1 MDKAHVLET
10 SPHGREAVGA
20 KGIGKT
26 LKMIDCPRNLTK
38 DEMIAGLK
46 AGRTLCVDRRDAP
59 ELPELL
65 EMQAQG
71 LVESHLV
78 EIDEQ
83 SSVLKF
89 RWKVQDE

>member
-1 MDKAHVLET
+1 MPDL
-10 SPHGREAVGA
+10 SN
-20 KGIGKT
+20 
-26 LKMIDCPRNLTK
+26 DCPRNLTK
-38 DEMIAGLK
+38 DQMIAGLK

-65 EMQAQG
+65 EMEAQG
-71 LVESHLV
+71 LVESRLV

-89 RWKVQDE
+89 SWSAR

>member
-1 MDKAHVLET
+1 MN
-10 SPHGREAVGA
+10 
-20 KGIGKT
+20 
-26 LKMIDCPRNLTK
+26 DCPRNLTV
-38 DEMIAGLK
+38 DQMIASLK

-59 ELPELL
+59 GLPELL
-65 EMQAQG
+65 EMEAQG
-71 LVESHLV
+71 LVESRLV

>member
-1 MDKAHVLET
+1 MNE
-10 SPHGREAVGA
+10 
-20 KGIGKT
+20 
-26 LKMIDCPRNLTK
+26 CPRNLTK
-38 DEMIAGLK
+38 DELIAGLK
-46 AGRTLCVDRRDAP
+46 VGRTLNVDRRDAP

-65 EMQAQG
+65 ELEAQG

-89 RWKVQDE
+89 RWVDPTRPEP